1 MTRRSLS
8 SRIGSLAWAAI
19 LAFLILVFGQGVWG
33 ALLSA
38 NLRTGL
44 AIPWAVAVMS
54 LVLWLMWQ
62 YLGGKGWPQATS
74 ETRRRYLRANRV
86 SGRAWAWAMLA
97 GGLSIVAL
105 AGYWIVMFQLVQMPA
120 NVLPDLSRYPKLTVM
135 LILIMASLVSPITEE
150 SAFRGYC
157 QTILEREFRG
167 VVAVIVSSV
176 LFALAHVTQGL
187 LWPKLL
193 LYFLVGLV
201 FGSMAYLTGSILP
214 GIAVHIIGDLTFFA
228 LIWPYDTQR
237 QLVWKNGA
245 DRWFWLHTVQAIIFT
260 VLAVIAFRRLASL
273 SDRARAVEDNRVAPG
288 SSPPPAA

>member
-1 MTRRSLS
+1 MIGRSLS
-8 SRIGSLAWAAI
+8 SRIRSVAWSAI
-19 LAFLILVFGQGVWG
+19 LAFLILAFGQGVWG
-33 ALLSA
+33 ALRFA

-54 LVLWLMWQ
+54 VVLWLMWQ
-62 YLGGKGWPQATS
+62 YLNGKGWPQRTS
-74 ETRRRYLRANRV
+74 ETRHRYLRANRV

-120 NVLPDLSRYPKLTVM
+120 NVLPDLSHYPKLTVM

-157 QTILEREFRG
+157 QTILERQFRG
-167 VVAVIVSSV
+167 VVAVIISSI
-176 LFALAHVTQGL
+176 LFALAHLTQGF

-193 LYFLVGLV
+193 VYFLVGLV
-201 FGSMAYLTGSILP
+201 FGAMAYLTGSILP

-228 LIWPYDTQR
+228 LVWPYDTQR
-237 QLVWKNGA
+237 QLVWKSGA
-245 DRWFWLHTVQAIIFT
+245 DHWFWLHTLQAIIFT
-260 VLAVIAFRRLASL
+260 ALAVITFRRLATL
-273 SDRARAVEDNRVAPG
+273 SHRARAIEDNRVVPG
-288 SSPPPAA
+288 SSSPPAA